1 MECCK
6 SDKVTARDAEQKRM
20 LINRLSR
27 IEGQIRGIKAMI
39 EEDRYCIDILTQ
51 SAAASSALSAF
62 SSALLESHIRTCV
75 TEGIRAGDT
84 ERVEELIQTIGRFMK

>member
-6 SDKVTARDAEQKRM
+6 SDKLTMRDAEQKRA

-62 SSALLESHIRTCV
+62 SSVLLESHIRTCV
-75 TEGIRAGDT
+75 TDGIRSGDM
-84 ERVEELIQTIGRFMK
+84 ERVEELIQTIGRLIK